1 MTFCWL
7 IIILILVFVEI
18 STVSLT
24 TIWYIASGI
33 VSLIASIFT
42 DSIIIQFSIFVLLGT
57 ILLITTRKTLLK
69 LFKIKNEET
78 NIERILNM
86 NGVVTENIE
95 KNKYGEVKVDGKRW
109 TAYSD
114 SNLKVGTIVK
124 ILKIDGVKIKVEKV
138 EE

>member
-1 MTFCWL
+1 MTICWL
-7 IIILILVFVEI
+7 VIILILVLIEV

-57 ILLITTRKTLLK
+57 LLLITTRKTLLK

-114 SNLKVGTIVK
+114 SNLEVGTIVK